1 MRRPPD
7 QPVKKWTVPSCAQP
21 LDARRKNV
29 VRRGRRRQLRQQRA
43 IGRGGGAGEVAV
55 TTQGME
61 PAIWTMRSRNSFAD
75 SVRARPL
82 KASVGVEPA
91 RSGRHRGRARR

>member
-1 MRRPPD
+1 MLKSP
-7 QPVKKWTVPSCAQP
+7 
-21 LDARRKNV
+21 
-29 VRRGRRRQLRQQRA
+29 
-43 IGRGGGAGEVAV
+43 V

-82 KASVGVEPA
+82 KASKCVLNQQ
-91 RSGRHRGRARR
+91 RSGRHRAAGALPR